1 MVSHEGYRR
10 VVESVLG
17 ELSALC
23 AAMTGEEFRSFRG
36 MSEECAAVCGLM
48 SDPALPDVVLIAT
61 AAGLVDE
68 GMARAG
74 ESTMSDGYHFF
85 FSRLSES
92 ELTP

>member
-1 MVSHEGYRR
+1 M
-10 VVESVLG
+10 
-17 ELSALC
+17 
-23 AAMTGEEFRSFRG
+23 
-36 MSEECAAVCGLM
+36 
-48 SDPALPDVVLIAT
+48 VLIAT